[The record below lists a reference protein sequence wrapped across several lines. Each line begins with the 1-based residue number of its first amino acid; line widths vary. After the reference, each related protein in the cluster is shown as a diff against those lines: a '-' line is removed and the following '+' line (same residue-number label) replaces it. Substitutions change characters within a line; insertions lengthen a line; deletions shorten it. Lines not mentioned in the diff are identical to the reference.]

1 MSACAGVES
10 IPIPYSIPH
19 SIVLDQSDDKNMQQL
34 PQLKTQKWLVHM
46 YMHSCRYCHNLLY
59 FSQSNIRT
67 HVRTYLVSRVEFDV
81 LDNLDHT
88 LTSDPELFMVLLG
101 KLGEGGQL
109 LTVEAVSKELLEIAL
124 DITKNNSS
132 SSRGMAFLHTFS

>member
-1 MSACAGVES
+1 
-10 IPIPYSIPH
+10 
-19 SIVLDQSDDKNMQQL
+19 
-34 PQLKTQKWLVHM
+34 M
-46 YMHSCRYCHNLLY
+46 YILLY

-67 HVRTYLVSRVEFDV
+67 YVPGVRVEFDV

-109 LTVEAVSKELLEIAL
+109 LTVEAASKELLEIAL
-124 DITKNNSS
+124 DITKNNSTS
-132 SSRGMAFLHTFS
+132 YTYVSNYNVEWPTFS

>member
-1 MSACAGVES
+1 MES

-34 PQLKTQKWLVHM
+34 PHLLTTCMYVHT
-46 YMHSCRYCHNLLY
+46 YVHSCKYCYTSHKAIY
-59 FSQSNIRT
+59 
-67 HVRTYLVSRVEFDV
+67 VRTYLVSRVEFDV

-109 LTVEAVSKELLEIAL
+109 LTVEAASKELLEIAL
-124 DITKNNSS
+124 DITKNNSTS
-132 SSRGMAFLHTFS
+132 YTYVSNYNVEWPTFS